1 VLAASLRL
9 YTANASAA
17 GGSFFGTNGAAW
29 TESGL
34 TWNNQP
40 GLAATPAAT
49 LGRVTSGSTQLVD
62 VTPLVTGDGTVDVA
76 ITSTNADD
84 VGYAAKEATN
94 AGRRPVLLVTV
105 Q

>member
-1 VLAASLRL
+1 MGASLRL

-17 GGSFFGTNGAAW
+17 GGSFFGTNGAPW
-29 TESGL
+29 TETGL

-40 GLAATPAAT
+40 GLGSSPVAALGAA
-49 LGRVTSGSTQLVD
+49 TSGSTQRVD

-76 ITSTNADD
+76 VTSSSADD
-84 VGYAAKEATN
+84 VGYAAKESTN
-94 AGRRPVLLVTV
+94 AARRPVLLVTV